1 MLNKRSKNM
10 GIKIKTT
17 RAKQIIDC
25 EGYIE
30 GLTNGFITVSDSLTL
45 KDIYKLINTNDYII
59 TAAKIYGEGG
69 HQDKEILINCSQIVS
84 VEKYL

>member
-1 MLNKRSKNM
+1 M

-30 GLTNGFITVSDSLTL
+30 GLTL

>member
-1 MLNKRSKNM
+1 M

-17 RAKQIIDC
+17 RANQIIDC

-59 TAAKIYGEGG
+59 KDVAAISHPELTGWDIFYFLSYFFILNNI
-69 HQDKEILINCSQIVS
+69 KE
-84 VEKYL
+84 K